1 VAAPIVV
8 TARGV
13 VLNGHARLA
22 MARQLTIEEL
32 PAIVVKH
39 ADLRTRLRE
48 EY

>member
-1 VAAPIVV
+1 
-8 TARGV
+8 
-13 VLNGHARLA
+13 

-39 ADLRTRLRE
+39 PDLRTRLRE